1 VQTGEAT
8 VEKLQKEM
16 DAKNDL
22 IEKLKESAKTAEI
35 VETVTA
41 SLENIKVIQTL
52 LLFPPLSLLLQKRY
66 LSFHFLFPVLSID
79 FHVCSFLLLFSFRL
93 VFLTT

>member
-8 VEKLQKEM
+8 VEKLQKEI
-16 DAKNDL
+16 DAKNVL
-22 IEKLKESAKTAEI
+22 IEKLNENAKTAEI

-52 LLFPPLSLLLQKRY
+52 LLFPPPSLLLQKR
-66 LSFHFLFPVLSID
+66 
-79 FHVCSFLLLFSFRL
+79 
-93 VFLTT
+93 